1 MSKTKEEAAARLLE
15 ALPIFRKAVSDAST
29 RGLPQL
35 GIIAANPDGS
45 GQVLIRFDAG
55 DLFEDL
61 ALVLG
66 AEPWSEEE
74 SRRASTLAF
83 LHHLTIVGPGH

>member
-15 ALPIFRKAVSDAST
+15 ALPLFRKAVSDASL

-35 GIIAANPDGS
+35 GIIACNPDGS
-45 GQVLIRFDAG
+45 GQVLVRFDAG

-66 AEPWSEEE
+66 AAPWSEEE
-74 SRRASTLAF
+74 SKKADTLAF
-83 LHHLTIVGPGH
+83 LHRLTIAGPGH